1 LGGGFALFYCNE
13 AEVSVVAP
21 FYGDVP
27 ANSSDP
33 KNICS
38 VVGSYGEQDAIC
50 APQGH
55 RLKFQRE
62 SLSVEHDLVFYPDAG
77 HSYMNRLRGLAK
89 LGTWTPMRAHTI
101 NQQLRIAGAVCLSF
115 SRNNFY

>member
-1 LGGGFALFYCNE
+1 MFYCNE

-27 ANSSDP
+27 ANSSDL

-77 HSYMNRLRGLAK
+77 HSCMNRLKGLAK
-89 LGTWTPMRAHTI
+89 LGPWTPMRAHTM
-101 NQQLRIAGAVCLSF
+101 NQQQRIAGAVCLSF
-115 SRNNFY
+115 SINTFY